1 MEESLGKEWSD
12 IATLELDY
20 ELMRQQVIEWVQCL
34 AGDRW
39 TNFNESD
46 PGVTIIEQL
55 CYALTELC
63 FQAEMPVSK
72 LLAST
77 QTLRIELNKQ
87 GLYAPQDILPGPAL
101 SLLDQRRW
109 LLDQLPDVA
118 NIWLTPIEIPSAGV
132 PGTYQIDVLPFDK
145 QVAACSCHAPDPGEQ
160 QRLEQTVRANF
171 SALRNLGEDVAMVNV
186 LTPVPVE
193 ITASLQINDKVQP
206 DEIVADLMFQLGLLL
221 APEPRRHSLEDRL
234 KQGLTTSEI
243 FQGPPLQSG
252 FIAEDQLDPLPTE
265 LKWIDVEELIAS
277 LSGVL
282 KVENLSVK
290 LDSKQ
295 SLEET
300 NSYQNKSGTYLRL
313 AVDIMAESP
322 PFTLLLDGNPVAC
335 NSARIQRLLER
346 RWYDHRRKYNNEL
359 SSELAFSV
367 PVASPGELGDY
378 SSVLNLFP
386 AVYGMRA
393 DAIDLEASPKR
404 QGQIKQ
410 LKGYLMIFD
419 QLMAD
424 FMAQL
429 AFLPK
434 LFSPAAGDQFT
445 YDHRSL
451 RNVSGCDGNL
461 LVFDYDK
468 RHQLL
473 AKRLDQ
479 KERRQSIILDF
490 FLSIYGQQLLP
501 GSKSQSISTQS
512 SADIDLILE
521 AKRKLLDDLLG
532 FSRQRGTG
540 VDYCKTDNIA
550 APTLLEKRCL
560 LELQVRREAK
570 EQGPKPSLVAPE
582 QATFGR
588 LLPTDRAVLVQRS
601 YLPLDGLVARLSEP
615 EGPDQKIDPLRGQLV
630 AAELWP
636 ALADPS
642 RYRVGQ
648 GETGRGVDLVCIDQ
662 VGCCWWLGGF
672 DHARQAHAYAHLLVE
687 LAGGHAEALH
697 LIEWVLLRHALELPK
712 ADNLNPELFKFRVSA
727 VLPLRKDRENISLQ
741 AREAQK
747 KSLTNLLRPH
757 IPAHLELQVHLL
769 SRIRWR
775 RFLDLRSVWL
785 KSLEGDDPVAKCV
798 TSRRMVLML
807 QDEAKQMEKNDTSF
821 ASQMIAMPAAANAL
835 GAKCEE
841 PPSKELLRSWRAAN
855 VAFLMLPLSA
865 QSKSK
870 ISFSQNDLRMALG
883 YGFALMP
890 YYEPP
895 FSPELPSV
903 DLGRSHGIAAVRA
916 ATTLRLCKQVVIWL
930 ASYPPR
936 LQSGE
941 DKMMDYFKSWA
952 AQIQSGGFGAGLF
965 VTPTTPCTDLRFRW
979 FCQAASASPPMT
991 LGFSMTLVDQDFP
1004 ADLLQRG
1011 KAIGCRVLMNR
1022 SGHTPPWLTLDP
1034 RALPAFP

>member
-1 MEESLGKEWSD
+1 MEESLAKDWNDRADLG
-12 IATLELDY
+12 LDY
-20 ELMRQQVIEWVQCL
+20 ELMRQQVIEWVQAL

-39 TNFNESD
+39 TNYNESD

-87 GLYAPQDILPGPAL
+87 GLYAAQDILPGPAL

-118 NIWLTPIEIPSAGV
+118 NIWLTPIEIPSASV
-132 PGTYQIDVLPFDK
+132 PGTYQIDVLPIDK
-145 QVAACSCHAPDPGEQ
+145 QVAACSCQAPDPGEK
-160 QRLEQTVRANF
+160 QRLEQAVRASF
-171 SALRNLGEDVAMVNV
+171 SALRNLGEDVGIVNV
-186 LTPVPVE
+186 LTPLPVE
-193 ITASLQINDKVQP
+193 ITASLQINDKVHP
-206 DEIVADLMFQLGLLL
+206 DEIVAELMFQLGLLL
-221 APEPRRHSLEDRL
+221 TPEPRRHSLEDRL
-234 KQGLTTSEI
+234 KLGLTTSEI

-252 FIAEDQLDPLPTE
+252 FIADDQLDPFPTE
-265 LKWIDVEELIAS
+265 LKWSDVEELIAS

-282 KVENLSVK
+282 KVDKLTIK
-290 LDSKQ
+290 LDSKHI
-295 SLEET
+295 LEEGY
-300 NSYQNKSGTYLRL
+300 SFQSVSGTYLRL
-313 AVDIMAESP
+313 VVDILAASP
-322 PFTLLLDGNPVAC
+322 PFTLLQDGNSVAC

-346 RWYDHRRKYNNEL
+346 RWHDHRRKYNLEL
-359 SSELAFSV
+359 SSELAFTV

-378 SSVLNLFP
+378 SSILNLFP

-393 DAIDLEASPKR
+393 DVIDLEASPKR

-445 YDHRSL
+445 YAHRSL
-451 RNVSGCDGNL
+451 RNVPGCDVNL
-461 LVFDYDK
+461 LVSDYDK

-473 AKRLDQ
+473 AKRLDRREQ
-479 KERRQSIILDF
+479 RQSLILDF
-490 FLSIYGQQLLP
+490 FLSIYGQRLLP
-501 GSKSQSISTQS
+501 GSTSES
-512 SADIDLILE
+512 SSKQGKEAVEQVLE
-521 AKRKLLDDLLG
+521 AKQKLLDNLVG
-532 FSRQRGTG
+532 FSRQRGAG
-540 VDYCKTDNIA
+540 VDYCKTEDLA
-550 APTLLEKRCL
+550 VPTQLERRCL

-570 EQGPKPSLVAPE
+570 EQGPKPILVSSE

-601 YLPLDGLVARLSEP
+601 YLPLDGLMARLSEP
-615 EGPDQKIDPLRGQLV
+615 EGPEQMLNPLRGELV

-648 GETGRGVDLVCIDQ
+648 GESGSGVDLVCLDQ
-662 VGCCWWLGGF
+662 VGGCWWLGGF
-672 DHARQAHAYAHLLVE
+672 DQARQAHGYAHRLLQ
-687 LAGGHAEALH
+687 LAGGHAEAIH

-712 ADNLNPELFKFRVSA
+712 AENLNPGLFQFRISA
-727 VLPLRKDRENISLQ
+727 VLPLRKDRENSSLHIM
-741 AREAQK
+741 EAQK
-747 KSLTNLLRPH
+747 QSLTNLLRPH

-769 SRIRWR
+769 SSLRWR

-785 KSLEGDDPVAKCV
+785 KSLEGDDPVAKSV
-798 TSRRMVLML
+798 ASRRLVLLL
-807 QDEAKQMEKNDTSF
+807 QDEARQKEANHASF
-821 ASQMIAMPAAANAL
+821 ASQMRALPAVANAL

-841 PPSKELLRSWRAAN
+841 PPSKDLLRSWRAAN
-855 VAFLMLPLSA
+855 IAFLMLPLA
-865 QSKSK
+865 TQPGSK
-870 ISFSQNDLRMALG
+870 ISFDQDDLRMALG
-883 YGFALMP
+883 DGFALMP

-895 FSPELPSV
+895 PGPELPSA
-903 DLGRSHGIAAVRA
+903 DLGRSHGIATTQA
-916 ATTLRLCKQVVIWL
+916 ATNLGICKQVVIWL
-930 ASYPPR
+930 ANYPPG

-941 DKMMDYFKSWA
+941 DEMMDYFKSWA
-952 AQIQSGGFGAGLF
+952 AQIQSEGFGAGLF
-965 VTPTTPCTDLRFRW
+965 VAPSTPCTDLRFRW
-979 FCQAASASPPMT
+979 FCQVASASPPMI
-991 LGFSMTLVDQDFP
+991 LGFSLTLVDQAFP
-1004 ADLLQRG
+1004 EDLLQRG
-1011 KAIGCRVLMNR
+1011 KAVGCRVLKNR
-1022 SGHTPPWLTLDP
+1022 SGRTPSWLTLDP
-1034 RALPAFP
+1034 RALPASP